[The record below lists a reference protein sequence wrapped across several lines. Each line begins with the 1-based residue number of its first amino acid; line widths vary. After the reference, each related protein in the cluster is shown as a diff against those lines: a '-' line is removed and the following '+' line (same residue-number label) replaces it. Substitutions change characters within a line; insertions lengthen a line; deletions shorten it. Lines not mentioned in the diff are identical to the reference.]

1 MYRVGILGYG
11 GFGQFLHHAWQK
23 MDGVEVAAVAG
34 RSRHPDPPTRFYDS
48 WDAIIADSDIDI
60 LSIVTPPSFHASNA
74 TAAMKS
80 GKHVLIE
87 KPLATTIEDAKRIMA
102 VVKQTSRVAA
112 IDYMHRFNPLIEMLT
127 TLTYQKTLGE
137 LRRVV
142 VENYAQDETLPPEH
156 WFWNREI
163 SGGILIE
170 HAAHFIDLV
179 NSLTDQRPIQ
189 VTGSRFRRN
198 QIQEDQVMA
207 NIVYDRGL
215 MATHYHAFSR
225 PGYFEDT
232 SIRLVYDLAQIDLE
246 GWIPLKGRVKALV
259 NDETKEA
266 LKQLPRLTI
275 QDAKSVHE
283 IKDVS
288 RMEGWGEPELSIPP
302 SFRDKVRSGG
312 VEYEVDEMINATINV
327 GVSKQVIYEDCV
339 RSVLQDL
346 ISKIEN
352 PNHTLRTPLEAGL
365 SSLEIAYRAD
375 RFARDLPVEQRR
387 HQEAA
392 CCTK

>member
-1 MYRVGILGYG
+1 MGMYRVGILGYG
-11 GFGQFLHHAWQK
+11 GFGQFLHHAWQR

-34 RSRHPDPPTRFYDS
+34 RSRHPDPPTRFYGT
-48 WDAIIADSDIDI
+48 WDALIVDPDIDI

-87 KPLATTIEDAKRIMA
+87 KPLATTMEDAKRIVA
-102 VVKQTSRVAA
+102 VAKQTNRVAA
-112 IDYMHRFNPLIEMLT
+112 IDYMHRFNPLIETLT
-127 TLTYQKTLGE
+127 TLTYRKTLGE

-142 VENYAQDETLPPEH
+142 VENYAQDESLPPEH

-170 HAAHFIDLV
+170 HAVHFIDLV
-179 NSLTDQRPIQ
+179 NSLTDQKPIQ

-207 NIVYDRGL
+207 NLVYDRGL

-225 PGYFEDT
+225 PGYFEDA

-246 GWIPLKGRVKALV
+246 GWIPLRGRVKALV

-266 LKQLPRLTI
+266 LKRLPRLAI
-275 QDAKSVHE
+275 HDAKSVHE

-288 RMEGWGEPELSIPP
+288 RMEGWGEPEMYIAP
-302 SFRDKVRSGG
+302 SSRGKVRSGG
-312 VEYEVDEMINATINV
+312 VEYEVEEMIIATFDV
-327 GVSKQVIYEDCV
+327 GLSKQMIYEDCV
-339 RSVLQDL
+339 RSELQDL
-346 ISKIEN
+346 INKIEN
-352 PNHTLRTPLEAGL
+352 PNHTLRTPLEVGL

-375 RFARDLPVEQRR
+375 RYGRDLPIG
-387 HQEAA
+387 H
-392 CCTK
+392 